1 MTDTALGYS
10 VGLIVSGIA
19 LIGANIEEYQIR
31 HKKVLELHSEIL
43 MMQPFIS
50 ALTQSPEDSG
60 VHNRLQRLL
69 VLLEEIRI
77 WLEGFGRK
85 SAVAQFFLALSHKKD
100 IHIFYS
106 RIQELKRELGFEMK
120 VGNFKA
126 QQQLNQQISELVSG
140 IENAAQITGSVTT
153 SEQIKNLIELQQKL
167 CDLKL
172 ENQMTYITNMD
183 QRLNILFKE
192 YESEMDVLRD
202 EMQKVKESV
211 TELQHKV
218 AALENR
224 GTTETNKLSAFAR
237 FLVNELPLVGEKS
250 PELLTK
256 LWSQHPE
263 NPECIA
269 RIERIRMQTVRSQNY
284 TLELQKTESEK
295 QETQYVDKQ
304 KEEEEEEDEEKV
316 NKYNSSDDSP
326 YWEKK
331 CEKVFQDVPRLQG
344 VFGDYE
350 TFIKVQ
356 RGNKGRSFKK
366 ITQMFDFEAEQLVT
380 NPKLPDEVRNIWNH
394 TPRIQRM
401 CHNQIFTFLNSM
413 NWKQLRDTHTPEY
426 LEASNHEHHYYEKM
440 LMIIYNQSA
449 GIQQEFGSLHEFL
462 FRDNLTFPALYK
474 KYFGRWE
481 KDTEYYDKCMILW
494 DTVPRLKYN
503 WNGCVTGFLSYSSGD
518 LKYLY
523 YTFHPEYVQL
533 QTMPDLRERL
543 DEIWRACGR
552 VRHIYKNNHSR
563 WMWADYNW
571 GDKYEKY
578 KQDLCELRNIPDLEQ
593 KVENLYFE
601 SAAIQN
607 QFGYSL
613 NAFLYQENKTF
624 GQILR
629 EFGNK

>member
-77 WLEGFGRK
+77 WVESFGRK
-85 SAVAQFFLALSHKKD
+85 STVAQFFLALSHKKD

-106 RIQELKRELGFEMK
+106 RIQELKKELGFEMK

-140 IENAAQITGSVTT
+140 IESAAQITGSRNLTT

-172 ENQMTYITNMD
+172 ENQMAYITNMD

-202 EMQKVKESV
+202 EMQRVKENIA
-211 TELQHKV
+211 ELQHKV
-218 AALENR
+218 AALENKS
-224 GTTETNKLSAFAR
+224 TTETNKLSAFAR
-237 FLVNELPLVGEKS
+237 FLVNEFPLVGEKS

-269 RIERIRMQTVRSQNY
+269 RIEGIRLQTVTSQNY
-284 TLELQKTESEK
+284 TIELQKTESEK
-295 QETQYVDKQ
+295 QETQNI
-304 KEEEEEEDEEKV
+304 DEQREKV
-316 NKYNSSDDSP
+316 MKYKSSDDSA
-326 YWEKK
+326 YWQER
-331 CEKVFQDVPRLQG
+331 CQKVFQDVPRMQG

-350 TFIKVQ
+350 TFLEAQ
-356 RGNKGRSFKK
+356 RRNRGRSFKK
-366 ITQMFDFEAEQLVT
+366 ITQMFEFEAEQLVR

-394 TPRIQRM
+394 TPRIRRM
-401 CHNQIFTFLNSM
+401 CHNNIFTFLNSM
-413 NWKQLRDTHTPEY
+413 NWEQLRDKHTPEY
-426 LEASNHEHHYYEKM
+426 LEASNHEHSYFEKM
-440 LMIIYNQSA
+440 LIIIYNQSA
-449 GIQQEFGSLHEFL
+449 GIQEEFGSLHEFL

-481 KDTEYYDKCMILW
+481 KDTEYYDKCMFLW
-494 DTVPRLKYN
+494 DAVPRLKYN
-503 WNGCVTGFLSYSSGD
+503 WNGCVAGFLSYSSGD

-552 VRHIYKNNHSR
+552 VRHMYKNNYSR
-563 WMWADYNW
+563 WIWADYNW
-571 GDKYEKY
+571 GDKYEIY
-578 KQDLCELRNIPDLEQ
+578 KQDLGEVKSIPDLEQ
-593 KVENLYFE
+593 KVENLYCA
-601 SAAIQN
+601 SPAIQN

-613 NAFLYQENKTF
+613 NAFMYQENKTF

-629 EFGNK
+629 EFQNQ

>member
-10 VGLIVSGIA
+10 VGLVVSGIA

-31 HKKVLELHSEIL
+31 QKKVLELHSEIL

-77 WLEGFGRK
+77 WVESFGRK
-85 SAVAQFFLALSHKKD
+85 SKLKQFLLALSHKKE
-100 IHIFYS
+100 IHLFYS

-126 QQQLNQQISELVSG
+126 QYLLTQQISELVSG
-140 IENAAQITGSVTT
+140 FESAAQTGSSVSTT
-153 SEQIKNLIELQQKL
+153 EQIKNLIELQQKL

-202 EMQKVKESV
+202 EMEKVKQNIA
-211 TELQHKV
+211 ELQHKV
-218 AALENR
+218 ASLENKSNV
-224 GTTETNKLSAFAR
+224 ETNKLSAFAR
-237 FLVNELPLVGEKS
+237 FLVNEFPLVGEKS

-269 RIERIRMQTVRSQNY
+269 RIEGIRLQTVRSQNH
-284 TLELQKTESEK
+284 TIELQKTESEK
-295 QETQYVDKQ
+295 QETQNVDEQ
-304 KEEEEEEDEEKV
+304 KEVILYK
-316 NKYNSSDDSP
+316 SSDDSA
-326 YWEKK
+326 YWQEKCK
-331 CEKVFQDVPRLQG
+331 KVFQDVPRLQG

-350 TFIKVQ
+350 TFLAAQ
-356 RGNKGRSFKK
+356 RGKRGRSFKR
-366 ITQMFDFEAEQLVT
+366 ITQMFQFEAEQLVR

-394 TPRIQRM
+394 TPRIRRM
-401 CHNQIFTFLNSM
+401 CHNHIFTFLNSM
-413 NWKQLRDTHTPEY
+413 NWEQLRDKHTPEY
-426 LEASNHEHHYYEKM
+426 LEASNHEHSYFEKM
-440 LMIIYNQSA
+440 LIIIYNQSA

-481 KDTEYYDKCMILW
+481 KDTEYYDKCMFLW

-503 WNGCVTGFLSYSSGD
+503 WNGCVAGFLSYSSGD

-523 YTFHPEYVQL
+523 YTFYQEYVQL

-571 GDKYEKY
+571 GDKYEIY
-578 KQDLCELRNIPDLEQ
+578 RQDLGEVKSIPDLEQ
-593 KVENLYFE
+593 KVENLYME
-601 SAAIQN
+601 NPSIQN

-613 NAFLYQENKTF
+613 NAFMYQENKTF

-629 EFGNK
+629 EFENK

>member
-1 MTDTALGYS
+1 MTDTALGYT
-10 VGLIVSGIA
+10 VGLLVSGIA
-19 LIGANIEEYQIR
+19 LISANIEEYEIR

-50 ALTQSPEDSG
+50 TLTQSPEESG
-60 VHNRLQRLL
+60 IHNRLQRLL

-77 WLEGFGRK
+77 WVEGFGRK
-85 SAVAQFFLALSHKKD
+85 SKLKQFFLALSHKKE
-100 IHIFYS
+100 IHLFYS

-140 IENAAQITGSVTT
+140 IESAALTGNSVANI
-153 SEQIKNLIELQQKL
+153 EQIKHLLDLQQKL

-192 YESEMDVLRD
+192 YECEMDVLKE
-202 EMQKVKESV
+202 EMNKIKESV
-211 TELQHKV
+211 AELQQKV
-218 AALENR
+218 QVLENKS
-224 GTTETNKLSAFAR
+224 TTEPFRTSAFGR
-237 FLVNELPLVGEKS
+237 FLVNEYSQVGGEKS
-250 PELLTK
+250 QELLTK
-256 LWSQHPE
+256 LWSQHPD

-269 RIERIRMQTVRSQNY
+269 RIEDIRLQTLRSQNY
-284 TLELQKTESEK
+284 TLELQQTESE
-295 QETQYVDKQ
+295 TQNIDEQ
-304 KEEEEEEDEEKV
+304 KEEEKV
-316 NKYNSSDDSP
+316 MKYKSSDDSK
-326 YWEKK
+326 YWEEK
-331 CEKVFQDVPRLQG
+331 CKKVFQDVPRLHG

-366 ITQMFDFEAEQLVT
+366 ITQMFEFEAEQIVT
-380 NPKLPDEVRNIWNH
+380 NPKLLDEVRNIWNH
-394 TPRIQRM
+394 TPRIRRM

-413 NWKQLRDTHTPEY
+413 NWEQLRDTHTPEY

-462 FRDNLTFPALYK
+462 FRENLTFPALYK

-481 KDTEYYDKCMILW
+481 KDTEYYDKCMFLW
-494 DTVPRLKYN
+494 DTVPRLKPN

-523 YTFHPEYVQL
+523 YNFYPEYVQL

-543 DEIWRACGR
+543 DEIWKACGR
-552 VRHIYKNNHSR
+552 VRHIYKNNYHT
-563 WMWADYNW
+563 WLWAKYNW
-571 GDKYEKY
+571 GDKYEIY

-601 SAAIQN
+601 SPAIQN

-613 NAFLYQENKTF
+613 NAFLYQDDKTF
-624 GQILR
+624 GQILH